1 MDKEGIKTLMSGI
14 SLFKE
19 LDNEEVNLLANH
31 MEYKK
36 EAKGS
41 IIINQGEVES
51 TLYYIVSGEVE
62 VCVHTPSASESPL
75 VQRRK
80 GETIGEMALFGLNN
94 VRSASVVAFSVTEL
108 LSLSKNNYEQLTEK
122 YPKIALKIQKSVIIN
137 LCRRIKELSDEVVY
151 SRLIG

>member
-19 LDNEEVNLLANH
+19 LDHEEVNLLADYL
-31 MEYKK
+31 EYKK

-41 IIINQGEVES
+41 IIINQGEVKS
-51 TLYYIVSGEVE
+51 TLYYIVSGDVE
-62 VCVHTPSASESPL
+62 VCVQTQSTSESPL

-80 GETIGEMALFGLNN
+80 GETIGEMALFGLDN
-94 VRSASVVAFSVTEL
+94 VRSASVVALSLTEL
-108 LSLSKNNYEQLTEK
+108 LLLSKNNYEQLVEK

-137 LCRRIKELSDEVVY
+137 LCQRIKELSDEVVY